1 MKKKFKSPVHAVC
14 HALGAAVILI
24 SSSAQAQNLFVAN
37 GSYVTEITPGGVQ
50 SEFADL
56 VYPSGLAFDSAGN
69 LFVSSGDARP
79 VLGDITPSGTSGS
92 FTSGSLFWPVVPAI
106 NSAGDLFVA
115 VGGGRSYGGSG
126 IGNIYE
132 FTPGGA
138 QSTFASGL
146 GNDPFGL
153 AFNSAGNLF
162 SVDGNS
168 IYEYTPGGAR
178 STFAS
183 GLNQPR
189 GLAFNNSGDLFVT
202 AGGSIYEYTPG
213 GTQSTF
219 ASGLNDPFGWPST
232 TRATCLRLTVIPS
245 MNSRRV
251 ARKAPLPPGCSAPRP
266 ISPLPPISIFSAIS
280 CPYRNLPLWDCW
292 RLGPLRSWSAVAT
305 PCSPSPG
312 KCNVF
317 GFHPEKGSADA
328 SPQVLTCGRLGNGRA
343 CLALGKQQNFPGH
356 WLYVSPL
363 IFLPEFLPPPPG
375 SPCLCSTSSPGL

>member
-1 MKKKFKSPVHAVC
+1 MKLKFNSPMHAVG

-37 GSYVTEITPGGVQ
+37 GSYITEITPGGVQ

-79 VLGDITPSGTSGS
+79 VLGDITPSGTTGS
-92 FTSGSLFWPVVPAI
+92 FSSGLLFWPVVPAI
-106 NSAGDLFVA
+106 NGAGDLFVA

-126 IGNIYE
+126 SGNIYE

-146 GNDPFGL
+146 SNDPFGL
-153 AFNSAGNLF
+153 AFNRAGNLF

-168 IYEYTPGGAR
+168 IYEYSPGGAR

-219 ASGLNDPFGWPST
+219 ASGLNDPFGLAFNDAGNLFAADGNSIYEFTPGGAQSTFASGLLSPATYIAFTPYINIQCNIVPVPEPS
-232 TRATCLRLTVIPS
+232 A
-245 MNSRRV
+245 
-251 ARKAPLPPGCSAPRP
+251 
-266 ISPLPPISIFSAIS
+266 
-280 CPYRNLPLWDCW
+280 
-292 RLGPLRSWSAVAT
+292 LGLLAVGAVALLVRRRYAMLAK
-305 PCSPSPG
+305 PG
-312 KCNVF
+312 
-317 GFHPEKGSADA
+317 
-328 SPQVLTCGRLGNGRA
+328 QMQRLR
-343 CLALGKQQNFPGH
+343 
-356 WLYVSPL
+356 VSSRKR
-363 IFLPEFLPPPPG
+363 FR
-375 SPCLCSTSSPGL
+375 